1 MAQKGILVKR
11 NSQGVVVSSASGPVS
26 SPQNVDKVSLSNDVF
41 TPQSSDVRFEIS
53 VDDDSEDVNF
63 VSSPSLPGS
72 GSNLATIGEGCNGVS
87 PESSL
92 SDNCGRSG
100 SGGGGGGGPGRVGR
114 VTFCAPSPDPSP
126 GVSPTRGQDHNRLK
140 VEFVGMEDIE
150 KNKQEVENDLKSIHK
165 RGVGRLHQPRMSLLG
180 KPLNYRA
187 HKRDARYRRTQARV
201 YNFLERPKDW
211 RAISYHLLV

>member
-11 NSQGVVVSSASGPVS
+11 NSHGVVVSSASASLP
-26 SPQNVDKVSLSNDVF
+26 SPQNVDRVSPSSDVF
-41 TPQSSDVRFEIS
+41 QQQSDVRFEIS
-53 VDDDSEDVNF
+53 VVDETEDVDF
-63 VSSPSLPGS
+63 VTSSSPAGS
-72 GSNLATIGEGCNGVS
+72 GSNHPTIGEGCNGVT
-87 PESSL
+87 PDSSF
-92 SDNCGRSG
+92 SDNCSGTSGGG
-100 SGGGGGGGPGRVGR
+100 SGGSSRVGR
-114 VTFCAPSPDPSP
+114 VTFCAPSPNTSP
-126 GVSPTRGQDHNRLK
+126 RVSPTRQDHNRLK
-140 VEFVGMEDIE
+140 VEFVGMEDVE

-187 HKRDARYRRTQARV
+187 HKRDARYRRSQARV